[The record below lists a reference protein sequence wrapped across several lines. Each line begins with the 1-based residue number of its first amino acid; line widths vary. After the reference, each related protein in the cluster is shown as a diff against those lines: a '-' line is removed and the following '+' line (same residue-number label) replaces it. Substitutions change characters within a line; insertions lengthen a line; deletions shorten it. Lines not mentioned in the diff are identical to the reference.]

1 MVAVAARAPLP
12 RIRLG
17 YHAAGAHR
25 PSPSDRPRLASQRDL
40 HDGYQGYAEK
50 TAMDNGLV
58 AKGMAMLT
66 KPFDVAHLVH
76 KVRQML
82 DGVR

>member
-1 MVAVAARAPLP
+1 
-12 RIRLG
+12 
-17 YHAAGAHR
+17 
-25 PSPSDRPRLASQRDL
+25 
-40 HDGYQGYAEK
+40 
-50 TAMDNGLV
+50 MDNGLV